1 MITIR
6 TATVADLDA
15 LVESQSKLFRDDAGV
30 HDHHVDITWPARLG
44 HERYAPLIDDDEWLI
59 LVATHD
65 TADIVIGH
73 LVGYWFEAG
82 PTRHPGR
89 FAVLQ
94 SIYVD
99 PDERDAG
106 VGSLLTQ
113 RFLDWSREHGC
124 IEAGVSV
131 YAENRSAQRFYT
143 RHGFAPTSIEFV
155 RPL

>member
-1 MITIR
+1 VITIR
-6 TATVADLDA
+6 TATNADLDA

-30 HDHHVDITWPARLG
+30 HDRHVDITWPARLG

-59 LVATHD
+59 LVAAHD
-65 TADIVIGH
+65 AADTVIGH
-73 LVGYWFEAG
+73 LVGYWFAAG
-82 PTRHPGR
+82 PTRYPAR

-113 RFLDWSREHGC
+113 RFLEWSCENGC
-124 IEAGVSV
+124 VEAGVSV
-131 YAENRSAQRFYT
+131 YAAQRFYA
-143 RHGFAPTSIEFV
+143 RHGFAPTSVEFA